1 MIEIKGVSKSFSGFS
16 LKNIDI
22 SIEDGEFIGILGQ
35 SGSGK
40 STLLNLVAGLDKD
53 FSGEILIN
61 GKSPSRMIKDGEV
74 AMVFQK
80 DLLLP
85 HLSVWENIAFGLKIK
100 KVSKDEIGKRV
111 KEAIAEMDLV
121 GKEKRFPNELSGG
134 EKQRVSIARAIVT
147 RPKLL
152 LMDEPFSALDF
163 NLRDRMQ
170 KMVKKLHEKLKVTII
185 FVTHDRE
192 EAFYLSNK
200 IGVMFRGELLD
211 YGTPKDLYDN
221 PKNAYT
227 AKLLAVENIFSKDIF
242 EKLFQCEVQPC
253 KFVALRGKS
262 IKVVED
268 SNLKGQVDEV
278 NFKMGGY
285 SVVISLGNERVTLV
299 EEKEFLYKVGD
310 RVSLAY
316 NNDEKI
322 LIGEQKRC

>member
-1 MIEIKGVSKSFSGFS
+1 MIEIKGVSKFFSEFS
-16 LKNIDI
+16 LKDINI
-22 SIEDGEFIGILGQ
+22 SIENGEFIGILGQ

-53 FSGEILIN
+53 FSGEIVID
-61 GKSPSRMIKDGEV
+61 GKTPSRMIKDGEV
-74 AMVFQK
+74 AMVFQS

-85 HLSVWENIAFGLKIK
+85 HLNVWENIAFGLKIK
-100 KVSKDEIGKRV
+100 KISKDEIEKRV
-111 KEAIAEMDLV
+111 KNTLVEMDLV

-163 NLRDRMQ
+163 NLRDKMQ
-170 KMVKKLHEKLKVTII
+170 KMVKKLHERLKITII

-200 IGVMFRGELLD
+200 IGIMFKGELLD
-211 YGTPKDLYDN
+211 YGTPKDLYN
-221 PKNAYT
+221 KPKSVYT
-227 AKLLAVENIFSKDIF
+227 AKLLAVENIFSKEIF
-242 EKLFQCEVQPC
+242 EKVFQYDIGEY

-262 IKVVED
+262 IKIVKN
-268 SNLKGQVDEV
+268 SKLKGIVREI

-285 SVVISLGNERVTLV
+285 SVVVALGNEKVTLV
-299 EEKEFLYKVGD
+299 EEKEFLYEVGD
-310 RVSLAY
+310 EVSLAY
-316 NNDEKI
+316 SDNEKI
-322 LIGEQKRC
+322 LIGEQK

>member
-100 KVSKDEIGKRV
+100 KVPKDEIEKRV

-211 YGTPKDLYDN
+211 YGTPKDLYDD

>member
-53 FSGEILIN
+53 FSGEIMIN

-100 KVSKDEIGKRV
+100 KVPKDEIEKRV

-299 EEKEFLYKVGD
+299 EEKEFLYRVGD

>member
-85 HLSVWENIAFGLKIK
+85 HLNVWENIAFGLKIK
-100 KVSKDEIGKRV
+100 KVSKDEIEKRV
-111 KEAIAEMDLV
+111 KDAIVEMDLV
-121 GKEKRFPNELSGG
+121 GKEKRFPSELSGG

-200 IGVMFRGELLD
+200 IGIMFRGELLD
-211 YGTPKDLYDN
+211 YGTPKDLYNN
-221 PKNAYT
+221 PKNVYT

-242 EKLFQCEVQPC
+242 EKIFKYEVEKC

-262 IKVVED
+262 IRVIEN
-268 SNLKGQVDEV
+268 SNLKGIVHEI

-285 SVVISLGNERVTLV
+285 SVVVFLENEKITLV

-310 RVSLAY
+310 EVSLIY
-316 NNDEKI
+316 NDNEKI
-322 LIGEQKRC
+322 LIGEQK

>member
-1 MIEIKGVSKSFSGFS
+1 MIEIKGVSKVFSGFF
-16 LKNIDI
+16 LKNVNI

-61 GKSPSRMIKDGEV
+61 GKKPSKMIKDGEV

-100 KVSKDEIGKRV
+100 KVAKDEIEKRV
-111 KEAIAEMDLV
+111 KDAIIEMDLL

-200 IGVMFRGELLD
+200 IGVMFKGELLD
-211 YGTPKDLYDN
+211 YRTPIDLYNN
-221 PKNAYT
+221 PKNVYT
-227 AKLLAVENIFSKDIF
+227 AKLLAVENILPKETF
-242 EKLFQCEVQPC
+242 ETLFQCKVEPC

-262 IKVVED
+262 IKIVE
-268 SNLKGQVDEV
+268 SSKLKGVVKEIS
-278 NFKMGGY
+278 FKMGGY
-285 SVVISLGNERVTLV
+285 SITVSLGNEKITLV
-299 EEKEFLYKVGD
+299 EEKEFLYKIGD
-310 RVSLAY
+310 EISLEY
-316 NNDEKI
+316 SDNEKI
-322 LIGEQKRC
+322 LIGEQK

>member
-22 SIEDGEFIGILGQ
+22 SIEGGEFIGILGQ

-100 KVSKDEIGKRV
+100 KVSKDEIEKRV
-111 KEAIAEMDLV
+111 KDAILEMDLV
-121 GKEKRFPNELSGG
+121 GKEKRFPSELSGG

-200 IGVMFRGELLD
+200 IGIMFRGELLD
-211 YGTPKDLYDN
+211 YGTPKDLYNN
-221 PKNAYT
+221 PKNVYT
-227 AKLLAVENIFSKDIF
+227 AKLLAVENIFSKEIF
-242 EKLFQCEVQPC
+242 EKVFKCEVEQC

-262 IKVVED
+262 IRVIEN
-268 SNLKGQVDEV
+268 SNLKGIVHEI

-285 SVVISLGNERVTLV
+285 SVVVSLENEKITLV

-310 RVSLAY
+310 EVSLIY
-316 NNDEKI
+316 NDNEKI
-322 LIGEQKRC
+322 LIGEQK

>member
-22 SIEDGEFIGILGQ
+22 LIEDGEFIGILGQ

-80 DLLLP
+80 DLLLH

-100 KVSKDEIGKRV
+100 KVPKDEIEKRV

-268 SNLKGQVDEV
+268 SN
-278 NFKMGGY
+278 
-285 SVVISLGNERVTLV
+285 
-299 EEKEFLYKVGD
+299 
-310 RVSLAY
+310 
-316 NNDEKI
+316 
-322 LIGEQKRC
+322 

>member
-100 KVSKDEIGKRV
+100 KVSKDEIEKRV

>member
-100 KVSKDEIGKRV
+100 KVPKDEIEKRV